1 MPSKMAQTTTS
12 DSFWGSSMAWYGL
25 VNPFGQIALVIWRTL
40 VASRKRVTRCYL
52 VPRTPVCS
60 SVQVQAPPVIW
71 PLPLSPRR
79 IGFARSRRPFPR
91 ARRRDDGVLDAMNM
105 RLLRKLKANQK
116 AAFSQYSHLTHIRF
130 LVLFTIF
137 EQLKFPNC
145 HIPDFQKPV
154 ENTRAIQVFLGRGDP
169 ERAINY

>member
-1 MPSKMAQTTTS
+1 
-12 DSFWGSSMAWYGL
+12 
-25 VNPFGQIALVIWRTL
+25 
-40 VASRKRVTRCYL
+40 
-52 VPRTPVCS
+52 
-60 SVQVQAPPVIW
+60 
-71 PLPLSPRR
+71 
-79 IGFARSRRPFPR
+79 
-91 ARRRDDGVLDAMNM
+91 MNM

-154 ENTRAIQVFLGRGDP
+154 ENPRAIQVFLGRGDP